1 MGRKRIL
8 AAAAL
13 ACFTLLVWGA
23 GLLQAGPALARR
35 DAPNL
40 DVRVTVADD
49 SFQALKQRPVMVSVI
64 KDGEIVKQTETALNS
79 AVHFSLPVGLYDLR
93 FEGDGMQTLVKRGVH
108 VIEGEK
114 TEIIGGPMRAGVGVR
129 TVEYAVGGLSREEVA
144 ARLAKLE
151 AAVAELQK
159 GRQPR

>member
-1 MGRKRIL
+1 MSRKQIL
-8 AAAAL
+8 AAASL

-23 GLLQAGPALARR
+23 GLLKAAPALAQM
-35 DAPNL
+35 NTSYL

-64 KDGEIVKQTETALNS
+64 KDGEVLKQTETGLNS
-79 AVHFSLPVGLYDLR
+79 NVHFNLPAGMYDLR

-108 VIEGEK
+108 VNDGEK
-114 TEIIGGPMRAGVGVR
+114 TEIVGGPMRAGTGVR
-129 TVEYAVGGLSREEVA
+129 TVEYAVAGLSREEVA

-159 GRQPR
+159 GRQTR